1 MENNKTESAEQKK
14 KKKKNRGI
22 RYIWIYAVLTIL
34 PFFVIYFVSLD
45 DSSSFLSSMTRM
57 GNALFATIM
66 CISMFSIAECAAI
79 RLFTCMVRKDRGVM
93 IMNLVTWIIMG
104 VSQLIAI
111 PAIAFVY
118 YQALDHNTTES
129 HGFLGLFN
137 GVNDSFVYVL
147 FGCLFYFILIYVLFL
162 LLYLKKT
169 KPVRMAVKEEV
180 NSSRAE
186 KKRVQMEE
194 EEKKR
199 IEKEELEKKKAEER
213 ERLRLENLAKEEEER
228 KRLEEEKR
236 VLEEKKKEEDALL
249 ATKAKEDEIKKEE
262 ERRVLEEKKKEEA
275 AHMETDVPVEEKKEE
290 EDKSSNGE
298 SEEEEKKNEEEGE
311 RNMEEELRNCST
323 KTIAVIGNKIAQ
335 EHPSNI
341 SPLYKKILA
350 EKIKEDLF
358 SKKWNINY
366 GLDKETEK
374 NVSDGMDSFFMEGH
388 IVDGLKKVEDYLI
401 GFFDNYRQHV
411 SNPEWI
417 REKKANIESYQKNLS
432 GYASE
437 FSDEGNEPWMAL
449 AINMINLIN
458 SATLFYN
465 AQRIAKDD
473 LLSQLSVI
481 AASCQAIEQL
491 SVFSSYKNQKKT
503 MMYRIMEIHSYFM
516 DLYSDLSKKRK
527 ANLFAGKTEE
537 EFQKE
542 FLQVRDDNFYYLNL
556 LYMAYNQIECNYFK
570 KVSRDALKII
580 QEQKILPQK
589 LLNSNAVLKIIS
601 YFQDMRVSD
610 MKEAI
615 NLFFNETR
623 EEEKYNQIVNE
634 MNQKVTSLT
643 NELNKTKK
651 ELDSR
656 TEQMEEAYESLRKA
670 HNNLI
675 HEHNELVDDHN
686 RLSDN
691 QREIIQTAREIKDE
705 LDRNY

>member
-14 KKKKNRGI
+14 KEKKNRGI

-34 PFFVIYFVSLD
+34 PFFVIYLVSLD
-45 DSSSFLSSMTRM
+45 YSSSFLSSMTRM

-66 CISMFSIAECAAI
+66 YISMFSIAECAAI
-79 RLFTCMVRKDRGVM
+79 RLFTCMVRKDRGVL
-93 IMNLVTWIIMG
+93 IKNLVTWIVMG

-111 PAIAFVY
+111 PAIAFVC
-118 YQALDHNTTES
+118 YQALDYNTTES

-194 EEKKR
+194 EEKKK
-199 IEKEELEKKKAEER
+199 IEIEELEKKKAEER
-213 ERLRLENLAKEEEER
+213 ERLRLENLAKEEEKR

-236 VLEEKKKEEDALL
+236 VLEEK
-249 ATKAKEDEIKKEE
+249 KKEE

-275 AHMETDVPVEEKKEE
+275 AHMETDVQVEEKKEE
-290 EDKSSNGE
+290 EEKSSNGE
-298 SEEEEKKNEEEGE
+298 SEEEEKKKEEGE
-311 RNMEEELRNCST
+311 RNMEEELRNYST

-358 SKKWNINY
+358 GKKWNINY

-374 NVSDGMDSFFMEGH
+374 NVSDGIDSFFVEGR
-388 IVDGLKKVEDYLI
+388 IVDVLKKVEDYLI
-401 GFFDNYRQHV
+401 GFFDYYRQRV

-491 SVFSSYKNQKKT
+491 SVFSSYKNQKKP

-580 QEQKILPQK
+580 QEQTILPQK

-634 MNQKVTSLT
+634 MNQKVSSLT